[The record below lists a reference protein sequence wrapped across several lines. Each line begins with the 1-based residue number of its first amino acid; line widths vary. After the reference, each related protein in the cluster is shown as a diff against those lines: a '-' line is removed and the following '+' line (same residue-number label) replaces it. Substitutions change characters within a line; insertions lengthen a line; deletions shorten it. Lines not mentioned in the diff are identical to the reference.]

1 MEDNTVDSK
10 LGTAEIVSAAF
21 PWVRDALIANDTDYR
36 FDASGLP
43 SNFKNLLAKQLA
55 EGATPSEV
63 KEIMRD
69 TQKLVEGETGPK
81 APNKYIRLV
90 TDQMPIPEISGGTI
104 SQIKPS
110 MIENWKAW
118 GERMKATKLVR
129 VFMMIRKNL
138 EKMRP
143 EDVLSTDEIALKISK
158 LNSKNYDNDEIIFF
172 EIAKIMLCFWPFDWE
187 KLLNDER
194 ISTLVSLVDS
204 GSNPII
210 IKNLIVQ
217 FNRK

>member
-1 MEDNTVDSK
+1 MEDNTVDSN

-43 SNFKNLLAKQLA
+43 AKFKNLLAEKMA

-63 KEIMRD
+63 VKIMAKA
-69 TQKLVEGETGPK
+69 QK
-81 APNKYIRLV
+81 KYVRLV
-90 TDQMPIPEISGGTI
+90 TEPDSIPHISGGRT
-104 SQIKPS
+104 SNVKPH
-110 MIENWKAW
+110 ELDQWRTW
-118 GERMKATKLVR
+118 GENHNANKLIRVYLMIQAELENMKVG
-129 VFMMIRKNL
+129 
-138 EKMRP
+138 
-143 EDVLSTDEIALKISK
+143 DVLSMNEIALKISK
-158 LNSKNYDNDEIIFF
+158 LNSKNYDNDEILFF
-172 EIAKIMLCFWPFDWE
+172 EIAKIMLCFWPSNWE
-187 KLLNDER
+187 KHLNDER

-204 GSNPII
+204 GANPII